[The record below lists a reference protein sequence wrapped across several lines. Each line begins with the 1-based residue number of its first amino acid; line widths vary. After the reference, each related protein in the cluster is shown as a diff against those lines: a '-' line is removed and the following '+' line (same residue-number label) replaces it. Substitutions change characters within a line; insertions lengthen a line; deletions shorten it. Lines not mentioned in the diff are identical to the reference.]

1 MTQEMAPELKRLL
14 ERSGSR
20 KAQNKQTLDRL
31 RKDSPKLLQSRFLE
45 AHEQAFQTISCLD
58 CANCCKSVGPLL
70 NSQDIDRCAKAL
82 KMKRSEFIGT
92 YLKEDEDGDLV
103 FSSHPCPF
111 LCSDNRCLIYESRP
125 KACREYPHTDQRY
138 IHRYLKQTYEN
149 SRHCP
154 AVAKMLEI
162 LQNS

>member
-1 MTQEMAPELKRLL
+1 MKEEMTPALKRLL
-14 ERSGSR
+14 ERSRSR

-31 RKDSPKLLQSRFLE
+31 RKLNPKLLQSCFLE
-45 AHEQAFQTISCLD
+45 AHEQAFSTISCLE
-58 CANCCKSVGPLL
+58 CANCCKHVGPLL
-70 NSQDIDRCAKAL
+70 NSQDIDRCAKVL
-82 KMKRSEFIGT
+82 KMKRAEFIRV

-111 LCSDNRCLIYESRP
+111 LCPDNRCLIYENRP

-154 AVAKMLEI
+154 AVAKMFEI
-162 LQNS
+162 LQDT